1 MFPRCLDVCV
11 THTTKTRGTLNESLQ
26 RKYFHG
32 SFSKTVS
39 TSVTQPRTQ
48 HTTGSAP
55 NVWGCGEAQSSKG
68 VQTSWN
74 LLHMRWEVGEHW
86 IGEATVK
93 RALLKGGPFDLPVHR
108 LFTSGHKVWVMT
120 ERVML

>member
-1 MFPRCLDVCV
+1 
-11 THTTKTRGTLNESLQ
+11 
-26 RKYFHG
+26 
-32 SFSKTVS
+32 
-39 TSVTQPRTQ
+39 
-48 HTTGSAP
+48 
-55 NVWGCGEAQSSKG
+55 
-68 VQTSWN
+68 
-74 LLHMRWEVGEHW
+74 MRWEVGEHW